1 MKFVLRE
8 EKNRTY
14 LNFAWVFLFNTSY
27 VQPCAFY
34 FWHFILK
41 KWQRLSIRNAF
52 WLLLKYD
59 YPTTKCRYKA
69 NLLLSY
75 IVMSTSVR
83 TTTTRVLLLWL
94 LIVAFPFGRHIF
106 NCTAETI
113 SNKCN
118 LPTSVSDMSKTSRTC
133 LSFPTAFSVFLFL
146 FSHLSFPS
154 KMIFSKPSL
163 LFKWPKYISFCLWR
177 SVTIALIFHFE
188 SLPNWRLFC
197 AQSMILLK
205 LFYSTS
211 FPRGRGYSHI

>member
-59 YPTTKCRYKA
+59 YPSTRCRYKA
-69 NLLLSY
+69 NLLLCY

-94 LIVAFPFGRHIF
+94 LIVAFPIGRHIF
-106 NCTAETI
+106 NGTAETI
-113 SNKCN
+113 SNKCQSSN
-118 LPTSVSDMSKTSRTC
+118 FCQWHVENIPYVPFLSHWLLSLP
-133 LSFPTAFSVFLFL
+133 LSL
-146 FSHLSFPS
+146 FPS
-154 KMIFSKPSL
+154 IFSLQDDLFQTLTFFQMTKIHQL
-163 LFKWPKYISFCLWR
+163 LFMKICNYCIDLPLW
-177 SVTIALIFHFE
+177 V
-188 SLPNWRLFC
+188 P
-197 AQSMILLK
+197 
-205 LFYSTS
+205 
-211 FPRGRGYSHI
+211 P

>member
-1 MKFVLRE
+1 MCLLPL
-8 EKNRTY
+8 T
-14 LNFAWVFLFNTSY
+14 
-27 VQPCAFY
+27 FY
-34 FWHFILK
+34 FK
-41 KWQRLSIRNAF
+41 KMTKVVDKKCFLTASKIRLPNH
-52 WLLLKYD
+52 
-59 YPTTKCRYKA
+59 KCRYKA
-69 NLLLSY
+69 NLLLCY

-94 LIVAFPFGRHIF
+94 LIVAFPIGRHIF
-106 NCTAETI
+106 NRTAETI

-133 LSFPTAFSVFLFL
+133 LSFPTGSSVFLFL

-154 KMIFSKPSL
+154 KMIFSKPPL

-177 SVTIALIFHFE
+177 SLTIALIFHFE
-188 SLPNWRLFC
+188 FLPNWRLFC
-197 AQSMILLK
+197 AQSMTLLK